1 MIIRVLRVPV
11 FQCPDCIALYEKRV
25 KGSLPLTSESKIQ
38 LHHPP
43 GTNCQYAGRTFVMDA
58 PEFIRLDVHEVLDKS

>member
-1 MIIRVLRVPV
+1 
-11 FQCPDCIALYEKRV
+11 V